1 MFIPIH
7 WKARIKDYKF
17 YNEKY
22 FSGSNEPNPKNFKDI
37 QIKLHI
43 RKKELINKTERLL
56 FFTFT
61 MEFLPNCGEF
71 AFDGE
76 CVIESPDQNS
86 IGFLLDGSKS
96 FRMRV
101 EYNIYKRAYPLAE
114 KIAKE
119 EGILIPPSDIMLKI
133 IKDDYTEIITRL
145 DKMAEEFNNKDNS
158 MGNS

>member
-1 MFIPIH
+1 MFVPIH

-22 FSGSNEPNPKNFKDI
+22 FSGSREPNPENFKDI

-43 RKKELINKTERLL
+43 REKELINKTERLL
-56 FFTFT
+56 FFSFT
-61 MEFLPNCGEF
+61 MEFFPNCGEF

-76 CVIESPDQNS
+76 CVIESPNQNS
-86 IGFLLDGSKS
+86 IGLLLDASKS

-119 EGILIPPSDIMLKI
+119 EGILIPSSDLMLKI
-133 IKDDYTEIITRL
+133 IRDDYKETIKRL
-145 DKMAEEFNNKDNS
+145 DKMAEEYYKRNKEQ
-158 MGNS
+158 